1 MWVIKWKFDWNM
13 IFHYVLGRY
22 HCHQV
27 CLGRSCNYLLTI
39 SISVWNVNAFQNYYH
54 IECKLTS
61 RLSEIDL
68 AAGVSNPSLHLK
80 YVSFAQHIL
89 MLQERVWAT
98 ERIETIKWE
107 RARASREMGKTK
119 LRIANYIESEI
130 ILKTMSRRLLVV
142 ANLVSCV
149 IQYVESI
156 ITYAFS
162 FTDHVRNKLEAAA
175 QLVHK
180 HTISKQYWTVRV
192 VFSLP
197 LNSQRRSAYKKKNG
211 IIITELGCECIRNE

>member
-1 MWVIKWKFDWNM
+1 M
-13 IFHYVLGRY
+13 IFHYVFGRY

-27 CLGRSCNYLLTI
+27 CMGRSCNYLLII
-39 SISVWNVNAFQNYYH
+39 SILVWNVNAFQYYYH
-54 IECKLTS
+54 IECKLTW
-61 RLSEIDL
+61 RLSEKIDL

-98 ERIETIKWE
+98 EWNGTIKWE
-107 RARASREMGKTK
+107 RARACREMGKTK
-119 LRIANYIESEI
+119 LRIANYIESKI

-149 IQYVESI
+149 VQYVESI

-162 FTDHVRNKLEAAA
+162 FTDHVRIKLETAA
-175 QLVHK
+175 QLVYK
-180 HTISKQYWTVRV
+180 HTISKQYWIVQV
-192 VFSLP
+192 VCSLP
-197 LNSQRRSAYKKKNG
+197 
-211 IIITELGCECIRNE
+211 